1 MRHTSLDQFITTHS
15 RLLTKGPIAVI
26 MAEDAVEVEST
37 IQHHL
42 TAGCAQILLLAP
54 AALPIALD
62 SLGDDHPQLQR
73 IDHDVHQDDAL
84 VHAVNQIIPQ
94 ASGQWV
100 YYGYNAE
107 YLFHP
112 FCESRNLRELCA
124 FQTEERRDAFV
135 SYVVDLYAGD
145 LHRTPSAVSR
155 DEAMLDRAGYYA
167 LARPD
172 PLMHGHPRDR
182 QLDFYGGLRWR
193 FEEHIPPARRRIDRI
208 ALFRA
213 QPGLVLGPDFT
224 FNLQEYNTY
233 ACPWHNNIST
243 AVVSFRTAKALRANP
258 GSRHRIDS
266 FQWYNSVPFAWK
278 SQQLMELGL
287 MEPGQWF

>member
-1 MRHTSLDQFITTHS
+1 MRHTSLDQFLADHP
-15 RLLTKGPIAVI
+15 RLSGKGPIAVI
-26 MAEDAVEVEST
+26 MAEDAVEVDST
-37 IQHHL
+37 LRHHL
-42 TAGCAQILLLAP
+42 AAGCAQILLLAP
-54 AALPIALD
+54 AALPVATEND
-62 SLGDDHPQLQR
+62 ADPRVQR

-84 VHAVNQIIPQ
+84 VRAVNQLIPH
-94 ASGQWV
+94 ATGQWL

-112 FCESRNLRELCA
+112 FCETRNLRELCA
-124 FQTEERRDAFV
+124 FQAEERRDAFV

-145 LHRTPSAVSR
+145 LNRFPSAVSR
-155 DEAMLDRAGYYA
+155 EEAMLDRAGYYA

-182 QLDFYGGLRWR
+182 QLDFHGGLRWR
-193 FEEHIPPARRRIDRI
+193 FEEHIPPDRRRIDRI

-213 QPGLVLGPDFT
+213 RPGLVLGADFT

-233 ACPWHNNIST
+233 ACPWHNSIST

-266 FQWYNSVPFAWK
+266 FRWYNSVPFSWQ